1 MAQVI
6 VLLGEFAI
14 GETKVKQQFSTVI
27 PSSLFLDLVC
37 LVLNN
42 N

>member
-6 VLLGEFAI
+6 VLLGEFAA
-14 GETKVKQQFSTVI
+14 GETKVKQFSNIV

-37 LVLNN
+37 SVLNN